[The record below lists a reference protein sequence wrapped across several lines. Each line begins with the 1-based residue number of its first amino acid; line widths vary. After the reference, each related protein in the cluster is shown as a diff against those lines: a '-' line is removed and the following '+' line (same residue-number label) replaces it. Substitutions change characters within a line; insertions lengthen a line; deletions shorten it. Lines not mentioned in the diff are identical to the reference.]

1 MRLRPTEALPCWSL
15 RFLPSASN
23 GRSRYDEERMTYFLG
38 LDAGG
43 TSTRAALADDE
54 RILGRAK
61 NGSIKLM
68 RVSAAEAEANLR
80 ALLDEVAKSSGVP
93 ITSVASACVGTAGN
107 TVSTVTGW
115 IWKTLGPL
123 LRGDLVVC
131 GDVEIALDAAFPGE
145 AGVLV
150 MAGTGSNTLGRTS
163 KGELITVGGWGPLL
177 ADEGSGHWIGLRALR
192 AAIREHDEQGSSKL
206 LTALA
211 GQWKAD
217 TLEQVVE
224 IAHSIPPP
232 DFAAL
237 TRTVVEA
244 AAKGDRLAHS
254 VLLGGG
260 RALGEDASLAL
271 RKVLALEPSAPRRVA
286 FTGSVLENIA
296 VVREAM
302 IAEVEQEHP
311 GAHVLPNAVDP
322 IEGALWRAR
331 QNLQEAP

>member
-1 MRLRPTEALPCWSL
+1 
-15 RFLPSASN
+15 
-23 GRSRYDEERMTYFLG
+23 MTFFLG

-43 TSTRAALADDE
+43 TSTRAALADDQ
-54 RILGRAK
+54 RVLGRAK
-61 NGSIKLM
+61 SGSIKVM
-68 RVSAAEAEANLR
+68 RVSAAVAEANLR
-80 ALLDEVAKSSGVP
+80 VLLDDVAKSSGVP
-93 ITSVASACVGTAGN
+93 ITKVASTCVGTAGN

-115 IWKTLGPL
+115 IWQTLGPL
-123 LRGDLVVC
+123 LRGDLTVC

-163 KGELITVGGWGPLL
+163 QGELVTVGGWGPLL

-192 AAIREHDEQGSSKL
+192 AAIREHDEHGSSKL
-206 LTALA
+206 LNTLVA
-211 GQWKAD
+211 QWNAD

-224 IAHSIPPP
+224 IAHATPPP

-237 TRTVVEA
+237 TRTVVEVA
-244 AAKGDRLAHS
+244 AQGNVLAQA
-254 VLLGGG
+254 VLVGGG

-271 RKVLALEPSAPRRVA
+271 RKVLALEPGAPRRVA

-296 VVREAM
+296 IVREAM
-302 IAEVEQEHP
+302 FAEIERQYP
-311 GAHVLPNAVDP
+311 GTQVLPNAVDP
-322 IEGALWRAR
+322 TEGALWRAR

>member
-1 MRLRPTEALPCWSL
+1 MRCRGSVT
-15 RFLPSASN
+15 
-23 GRSRYDEERMTYFLG
+23 SRYYEKRMTYFLG

-43 TSTRAALADDE
+43 TSTRAALAEDG
-54 RILGRAK
+54 RVLGRAK
-61 NGSIKLM
+61 NGSIKVM

-80 ALLDEVAKSSGVP
+80 ELLDQVTKSSGVP
-93 ITSVASACVGTAGN
+93 VAEVASTCVGTAGY
-107 TVSTVTGW
+107 TVTTVTGW
-115 IWKTLGPL
+115 IWQTLGPM
-123 LRGDLVVC
+123 LRGELCVC
-131 GDVEIALDAAFPGE
+131 GDVEIALDAAFPGG

-163 KGELITVGGWGPLL
+163 KGELVTVGGWGPLL
-177 ADEGSGHWIGLRALR
+177 ADEGSGHWIGLKALR
-192 AAIREHDEQGSSKL
+192 VAIHETDEHGSSKL

-211 GQWKAD
+211 AQWKAD

-224 IAHSIPPP
+224 IAHAVPPP

-237 TRTVVEA
+237 TRTVVEV
-244 AAKGDRLAHS
+244 AAKGDPLAQA
-254 VLLGGG
+254 VLRSGG

-271 RKVLALEPSAPRRVA
+271 RKLLALEPAAPRRVA

-296 VVREAM
+296 MVRDAM
-302 IAEVEQEHP
+302 FTEIEREHP
-311 GAHVLPNAVDP
+311 GTQMLPEAVDP

>member
-1 MRLRPTEALPCWSL
+1 MLLCWS
-15 RFLPSASN
+15 RRSRPPI
-23 GRSRYDEERMTYFLG
+23 RERTSRYDENRMTYFLG

-61 NGSIKLM
+61 SGSIKVM
-68 RVSAAEAEANLR
+68 RVSAAVAETNLR
-80 ALLDEVAKSSGVP
+80 ALLNEVAKTSGVP
-93 ITSVASACVGTAGN
+93 ITQVTSTCVGTAGN

-115 IWKTLGPL
+115 IWQTLGPM

-163 KGELITVGGWGPLL
+163 NGELLTVGGWGPML

-192 AAIREHDEQGSSKL
+192 AAVREHDELGRSEL

-211 GQWKAD
+211 AQWKVD

-224 IAHSIPPP
+224 VAHKVPPP

-237 TRTVVEA
+237 TRTVVEV
-244 AAKGDRLAHS
+244 AAKGNRLAQS

-271 RKVLALEPSAPRRVA
+271 RKVLALEPAAPRRVA

-296 VVREAM
+296 TVRDAM
-302 IAEVEQEHP
+302 FAEIEREHP
-311 GAHVLPNAVDP
+311 GAQVLPHAVDP

>member
-1 MRLRPTEALPCWSL
+1 
-15 RFLPSASN
+15 
-23 GRSRYDEERMTYFLG
+23 MTYFLG

-43 TSTRAALADDE
+43 TSTRAALADD
-54 RILGRAK
+54 RRVLGRAK
-61 NGSIKLM
+61 SGSIKVM
-68 RVSAAEAEANLR
+68 RVSAAVAEANLR
-80 ALLDEVAKSSGVP
+80 ALLDDVAKSSGVP
-93 ITSVASACVGTAGN
+93 ITEVTSTCIGTAGN

-115 IWKTLGPL
+115 IWQTLGPM
-123 LRGDLVVC
+123 LRGDLIVC

-163 KGELITVGGWGPLL
+163 KGELTTVGGWGPLL

-206 LTALA
+206 LNALA
-211 GQWKAD
+211 AQWKID

-224 IAHSIPPP
+224 VAHANPPP

-237 TRTVVEA
+237 TRTVVEVA
-244 AAKGDRLAHS
+244 AQGNRLAQS
-254 VLLGGG
+254 VLVGGG

-271 RKVLALEPSAPRRVA
+271 RKVLTLEPAAPRRVA
-286 FTGSVLENIA
+286 FTGSVLENISM
-296 VVREAM
+296 VRDAM
-302 IAEVEQEHP
+302 IAEIEREHP
-311 GAHVLPNAVDP
+311 GAQVLPNAVDP
-322 IEGALWRAR
+322 TEGALWRAR

>member
-1 MRLRPTEALPCWSL
+1 
-15 RFLPSASN
+15 
-23 GRSRYDEERMTYFLG
+23 MTYFLG

-43 TSTRAALADDE
+43 TSTRAALADDTH
-54 RILGRAK
+54 ILGRAK
-61 NGSIKLM
+61 SGSIKVM
-68 RVSAAEAEANLR
+68 RVSAAVAEANLR

-93 ITSVASACVGTAGN
+93 ITEVASTCVGTAGN
-107 TVSTVTGW
+107 TISTVTGW
-115 IWKTLGPL
+115 IWQTLGPM

-145 AGVLV
+145 AGALV

-163 KGELITVGGWGPLL
+163 KGEEVTVGGWGPML

-192 AAIREHDEQGSSKL
+192 AAVREHDELGKSRL

-211 GQWKAD
+211 AQWKVD

-224 IAHSIPPP
+224 TAHKVPPP

-237 TRTVVEA
+237 TRTVVEMA
-244 AAKGDRLAHS
+244 SQSDRLALA
-254 VLLGGG
+254 VLQAAG

-271 RKVLALEPSAPRRVA
+271 RKVLALEPAAPRRVA
-286 FTGSVLENIA
+286 FTGSVLENIDM
-296 VVREAM
+296 VREAM
-302 IAEVEQEHP
+302 FAEIERQHP
-311 GAHVLPNAVDP
+311 GTEILPHAVDP
-322 IEGALWRAR
+322 VLGALWRAR

>member
-1 MRLRPTEALPCWSL
+1 
-15 RFLPSASN
+15 
-23 GRSRYDEERMTYFLG
+23 MTYFLG

-43 TSTRAALADDE
+43 TSTRAALAEDGSV
-54 RILGRAK
+54 LGRAK
-61 NGSIKLM
+61 NGSIKVM
-68 RVSAAEAEANLR
+68 RVSPAEAEANLR

-93 ITSVASACVGTAGN
+93 ITKVASTCVGTAGY

-115 IWKTLGPL
+115 IWQTLGPM
-123 LRGDLVVC
+123 LRGDLCVC
-131 GDVEIALDAAFPGE
+131 GDVDIALDAAFPGE

-163 KGELITVGGWGPLL
+163 KGELVTVGGWGPLL
-177 ADEGSGHWIGLRALR
+177 ADEGSGHWIGLKALR
-192 AAIREHDEQGSSKL
+192 VAIHETDEHGNSKL

-211 GQWKAD
+211 AQWKAD

-224 IAHSIPPP
+224 IAHSVPAP

-237 TRTVVEA
+237 TRTVVEVA
-244 AAKGDRLAHS
+244 GKGDPLAQA
-254 VLLGGG
+254 VLRSGG

-271 RKVLALEPSAPRRVA
+271 RKMLALEPGAPRRVA

-296 VVREAM
+296 MVREAM
-302 IAEVEQEHP
+302 FAEIDREHP
-311 GAHVLPNAVDP
+311 GTRLLPDAVDP
-322 IEGALWRAR
+322 VEGALWRAR

>member
-1 MRLRPTEALPCWSL
+1 
-15 RFLPSASN
+15 
-23 GRSRYDEERMTYFLG
+23 MTYFLG

-43 TSTRAALADDE
+43 TSTRAVLADDE
-54 RILGRAK
+54 RVLGRAK
-61 NGSIKLM
+61 NGSIKTI
-68 RVSAAEAEANLR
+68 RVSAAVAETNLR
-80 ALLDEVAKSSGVP
+80 ALLDDVAKSSGVP
-93 ITSVASACVGTAGN
+93 ITEVASTCVGTAGN
-107 TVSTVTGW
+107 TISTVTGW
-115 IWKTLGPL
+115 IWQTLGPM

-163 KGELITVGGWGPLL
+163 KGAQVTVGGWGPVL

-192 AAIREHDEQGSSKL
+192 AAVREHDEQGSSKL
-206 LTALA
+206 LTELA
-211 GQWKAD
+211 SQWKAE

-224 IAHSIPPP
+224 IAHSVPPP

-244 AAKGDRLAHS
+244 ATEGNRLAQS
-254 VLLGGG
+254 VLLAGG

-271 RKVLALEPSAPRRVA
+271 RKVLALEPGAPLRVA

-296 VVREAM
+296 IVRDAM
-302 IAEVEQEHP
+302 MAEIEREHP
-311 GAHVLPNAVDP
+311 GTQVLPNAVDP
-322 IEGALWRAR
+322 VMGALWRAR

>member
-1 MRLRPTEALPCWSL
+1 
-15 RFLPSASN
+15 
-23 GRSRYDEERMTYFLG
+23 MTYFLG

-43 TSTRAALADDE
+43 TSTRAALADDK

-61 NGSIKLM
+61 NGSIKVM
-68 RVSAAEAEANLR
+68 RVSTAVAEANLR

-93 ITSVASACVGTAGN
+93 ITEVASTCVGTAGN
-107 TVSTVTGW
+107 TISTVTGW
-115 IWKTLGPL
+115 IWQTLGPM

-163 KGELITVGGWGPLL
+163 KGELLTVGGWGPML

-192 AAIREHDEQGSSKL
+192 AAIREHDERGSSEL

-224 IAHSIPPP
+224 MAHMVPTP

-237 TRTVVEA
+237 TRTVVEV
-244 AAKGDRLAHS
+244 AAKGNRLAHS

-271 RKVLALEPSAPRRVA
+271 RKVLALEPTAPRRVA

-296 VVREAM
+296 TVRDAM
-302 IAEVEQEHP
+302 IAEIEREHP
-311 GAHVLPNAVDP
+311 GAQVVPNAVDP
-322 IEGALWRAR
+322 TEGALWRAR

>member
-1 MRLRPTEALPCWSL
+1 VLLHWSFEASL
-15 RFLPSASN
+15 
-23 GRSRYDEERMTYFLG
+23 YDDDRMTFFLG

-54 RILGRAK
+54 RVLARAK
-61 NGSIKLM
+61 SGSIKVM
-68 RVSAAEAEANLR
+68 RVSAAVAEVNLR
-80 ALLDEVAKSSGVP
+80 ALLDDVAKSSGVP
-93 ITSVASACVGTAGN
+93 ITEVASTCVGTAGN

-115 IWKTLGPL
+115 IWQTLGPM
-123 LRGDLVVC
+123 LRGDLIVC

-163 KGELITVGGWGPLL
+163 KGELVTVGGWGPLL
-177 ADEGSGHWIGLRALR
+177 ADEGSGHWIGQRALR

-206 LTALA
+206 LNALA
-211 GQWKAD
+211 AQWKAD

-224 IAHSIPPP
+224 IAHAAPPP

-237 TRTVVEA
+237 ARTVVEA
-244 AAKGDRLAHS
+244 AAEGNRLAQA
-254 VLLGGG
+254 VLVGGG

-271 RKVLALEPSAPRRVA
+271 RKLLALEPAAPRRVA

-296 VVREAM
+296 VVRDAM
-302 IAEVEQEHP
+302 SAEIERQHP
-311 GAHVLPNAVDP
+311 GAQVLPNAVDP
-322 IEGALWRAR
+322 TEGALWRAR

>member
-1 MRLRPTEALPCWSL
+1 
-15 RFLPSASN
+15 
-23 GRSRYDEERMTYFLG
+23 LG

-68 RVSAAEAEANLR
+68 RVSAAEAERICAR
-80 ALLDEVAKSSGVP
+80 LLDEVAKSSGVP
-93 ITSVASACVGTAGN
+93 VTSVASACVGTAGN

-115 IWKTLGPL
+115 IWKTLGSA
-123 LRGDLVVC
+123 VT
-131 GDVEIALDAAFPGE
+131 AAIWECAAMSRSRWTQRSRARPV
-145 AGVLV
+145 VLV

-163 KGELITVGGWGPLL
+163 KGELITVGGWVRCWP
-177 ADEGSGHWIGLRALR
+177 DEGSGHWIGLRALR

-206 LTALA
+206 LTALVA
-211 GQWKAD
+211 QWKLD

-244 AAKGDRLAHS
+244 AAKGDRLAQS
-254 VLLGGG
+254 VLLAGG

-271 RKVLALEPSAPRRVA
+271 RKVLALEPAAPRRVA
-286 FTGSVLENIA
+286 FTGSVHRKHRGGA
-296 VVREAM
+296 VTR
-302 IAEVEQEHP
+302 
-311 GAHVLPNAVDP
+311 
-322 IEGALWRAR
+322 
-331 QNLQEAP
+331 

>member
-1 MRLRPTEALPCWSL
+1 
-15 RFLPSASN
+15 
-23 GRSRYDEERMTYFLG
+23 MTYFLG

-43 TSTRAALADDE
+43 TSTRAALAEDG
-54 RILGRAK
+54 RVLGRAK
-61 NGSIKLM
+61 NGSIKVM

-93 ITSVASACVGTAGN
+93 VTKVASTCVGTAGY

-115 IWKTLGPL
+115 IWQTLGPM
-123 LRGDLVVC
+123 LRGDLSVC
-131 GDVEIALDAAFPGE
+131 GDVDIALDAAFPGE

-163 KGELITVGGWGPLL
+163 KGELVTVGGWGPLL
-177 ADEGSGHWIGLRALR
+177 ADEGSGHWIGLKALR
-192 AAIREHDEQGSSKL
+192 VAIHETDEHGSSKL

-211 GQWKAD
+211 AQWKAD

-237 TRTVVEA
+237 TRTVVEVA
-244 AAKGDRLAHS
+244 AHGDPLALA
-254 VLLGGG
+254 VLRSGG

-271 RKVLALEPSAPRRVA
+271 RKVLAMEPDAPRRVA
-286 FTGSVLENIA
+286 FTGSVLENITM
-296 VVREAM
+296 VREAM
-302 IAEVEQEHP
+302 FSEIEREHP
-311 GAHVLPNAVDP
+311 GAQMLPEAVDP
-322 IEGALWRAR
+322 VEGALWRAR